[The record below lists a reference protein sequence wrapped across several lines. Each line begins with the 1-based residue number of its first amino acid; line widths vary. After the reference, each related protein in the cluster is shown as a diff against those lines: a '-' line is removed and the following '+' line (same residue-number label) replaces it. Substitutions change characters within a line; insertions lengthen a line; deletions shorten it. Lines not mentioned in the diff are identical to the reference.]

1 MSSEDDHDELPWLW
15 AGPPLYYRRTVI
27 GTLLNPFTDVELF
40 NKQEN
45 DKAQRNAREQKP
57 VEHPPF
63 ESDYTPTRPQ
73 DSNNRQSEARKRG
86 DFQIASEE
94 RYYNPMHDFFM
105 QAVSS
110 ENLEMGPCGV
120 PLPSGVRLP
129 FTRIPEDVFK
139 HVRRKFN
146 KS

>member
-1 MSSEDDHDELPWLW
+1 MPSDEDENDFPWLW

-27 GTLLNPFTDVELF
+27 GTLLNPFTDIELF

-45 DKAQRNAREQKP
+45 EKASRRTQNPTGDRA
-57 VEHPPF
+57 PF
-63 ESDYTPTRPQ
+63 EPPDTSSQAASPDNKQT
-73 DSNNRQSEARKRG
+73 EARKKG

-94 RYYNPMHDFFM
+94 RYYHPMRDLFM

-110 ENLEMGPCGV
+110 ENLEIGPCGV

-139 HVRRKFN
+139 HVRWTFK
-146 KS
+146 KK